1 MEKVLGCLKRLKGVA
16 SFRAKGASAK
26 IAFAVVML
34 LGTFARVYM
43 FGSVPGDINQDEA
56 FAGYNAYTLLQHAAD
71 SYGYRLPVYLTAWG
85 SGMNALESYLM
96 IPFVALFGM
105 HVWVIRL
112 PMLLVGLMSLVAV
125 YFLVRRFAS
134 ERIALGATLLLAIS
148 PWHVMLSRWALE
160 SNLAPGF
167 VLFGLFFFVKGL
179 EKPKFLIASAVFY
192 GLSLYAYATIW
203 VAVPFIVLLNVLYAL
218 WTKSIHNNRYTWIS
232 LAVLFALA
240 LPLLLFMLVNK
251 GVMDEIRLPFIS
263 IPKLVYF
270 RASEISFQK
279 IPENFMNLWNIL
291 KNQSDGLPWNYIHN
305 FGLFYPVTLAFF
317 FVGLVENIW
326 QAVGDIRA
334 RKLGLSF
341 FMLVWLLAAFAIGI
355 LISVNVNRVNLIFI
369 PIIVMAAQGIILA
382 FSYIHPKMVYVP
394 LVAYLLSF
402 ANFEREYFTKY
413 RDSIASNFCEG
424 IGDAM
429 EFAQKQSKP
438 NDKIYVE
445 PNVSYPRVLFYGK
458 VDLNSYL
465 STVSYTNFP
474 SAFLYVHHFDR
485 YVFTFDLDKVDTQ
498 SVYLMENESGRL
510 SWFEE
515 QGFSVRN
522 FGKYIVAYP
531 AKLL

>member
-1 MEKVLGCLKRLKGVA
+1 MDKVFAWLKSRTAAQFV
-16 SFRAKGASAK
+16 
-26 IAFAVVML
+26 FAVILL

-56 FAGYNAYTLLQHAAD
+56 FAGYNAYTLLHHAAD

-112 PMLLVGLMSLVAV
+112 PMLLVGLLSLAAV
-125 YFLVRRFAS
+125 YFLVRRFSS

-179 EKPKFLIASAVFY
+179 EKPKFLIASAAFY

-203 VAVPFIVLLNVLYAL
+203 VAVPFIILLNVLYAL

-232 LAVLFALA
+232 LGVLAALA
-240 LPLLLFMLVNK
+240 LPLMLFMLVNK
-251 GVMDEIRLPFIS
+251 GVINEIRLPFIS

-270 RASEISFQK
+270 RASEISFQE

-291 KNQSDGLPWNYIHN
+291 KRQSDGLPWNCIRN

-317 FVGLVENIW
+317 LVGRVENIGHM
-326 QAVGDIRA
+326 VRDVKA

-341 FMLVWLLAAFAIGI
+341 FMLVWLLAAFAIGV

-369 PIIVMAAQGIILA
+369 PIIIMAAQGIIIA
-382 FSYIHPKMVYVP
+382 FSYIHPKLIYVP

-402 ANFEREYFTKY
+402 ANFEREYFTVYK
-413 RDSIASNFCEG
+413 DQIANPFCEG

-429 EFAQKQSKP
+429 EFAQSQSKSGG
-438 NDKIYVE
+438 KIYVD

-465 STVSYTNFP
+465 STVRYTNFP
-474 SAFLYVHHFDR
+474 SAFLYVHEFDR
-485 YVFTFDLDKVDTQ
+485 YVFTFNLDNADTQ
-498 SVYLMENESGRL
+498 AVYLMENKDSRL
-510 SWFEE
+510 SWFE
-515 QGFSVRN
+515 QRGFSVRN

>member
-1 MEKVLGCLKRLKGVA
+1 MDKVLGWLKSFDVA
-16 SFRAKGASAK
+16 KVTVVQIVLTVILLLG
-26 IAFAVVML
+26 AFARL
-34 LGTFARVYM
+34 YM

-56 FAGYNAYTLLQHAAD
+56 FAGYNAYTLLHHAAD
-71 SYGYRLPVYLTAWG
+71 SYGVRLPVYLTAWG

-96 IPFVALFGM
+96 IPFLAIFGL

-112 PMLLVGLMSLVAV
+112 PMLLVGLISLVAV
-125 YFLVRRFAS
+125 YYLVRRFSSA
-134 ERIALGATLLLAIS
+134 RVALGATLLLAIS

-203 VAVPFIVLLNVLYAL
+203 IAVPFVVLMNVLYGL

-232 LAVLFALA
+232 LAVLFVLA
-240 LPLLLFMLVNK
+240 FPLGLFMLVNN
-251 GVMDEIRLPFIS
+251 GTIAEIRLPFIS

-291 KNQSDGLPWNYIHN
+291 KNQSDGLPWNYIRN

-326 QAVGDIRA
+326 LAVRDIRA
-334 RKLGLSF
+334 RKIGLSI

-369 PIIVMAAQGIILA
+369 PIIVMAAQGILLA
-382 FSYIHPKMVYVP
+382 FSCIHPKMVYVP

-402 ANFEREYFTKY
+402 ANFEREYFTTYK
-413 RDSIASNFCEG
+413 DQIASNFCEG
-424 IGDAM
+424 VGDAM
-429 EFAQKQSKP
+429 EFAQSQSKP
-438 NDKIYVE
+438 GTKIYVD

-458 VDLNSYL
+458 VNLNSYL

-474 SAFLYVHHFDR
+474 SAFLYVHKFDR
-485 YVFTFDLDKVDTQ
+485 YIFTFDYNNVD
-498 SVYLMENESGRL
+498 SKAVYLVENRDSRL
-510 SWFEE
+510 SLFEQ